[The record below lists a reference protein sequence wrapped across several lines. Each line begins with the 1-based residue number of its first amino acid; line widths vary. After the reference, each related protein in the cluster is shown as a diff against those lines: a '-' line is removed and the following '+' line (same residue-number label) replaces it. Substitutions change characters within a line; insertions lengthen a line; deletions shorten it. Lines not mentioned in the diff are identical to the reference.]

1 MTFPTKPLRIM
12 RDPYGYHH
20 GYEKGEITK
29 VNNDSSLMSPPLTPT
44 EAHLPTESLADDS
57 CWLQSSSSSRR
68 KEFIHS
74 YSKMVPYLR
83 KANDSN
89 HGSTFALNVYRDI
102 MLTTKDKVKNNNNN
116 KIKEKNTTCVRLDET
131 VVPLSRKRTSNEV
144 VVIEGEEE
152 DKKKVFKKKRV
163 SSVLPTGKEA
173 AMAFDAIDIDS
184 SDQEFYPTGW
194 VPFREAL
201 DRVPVKVCW
210 KGAPL
215 SIHGQPYYN
224 ELHPVEASMASI
236 LRLSPVQYLRCKR
249 TLILA
254 ARTLQLQQI
263 PFTKSVAQKLCRVD
277 VNKTS
282 ALWTAFGQ
290 LGWFHASD

>member
-20 GYEKGEITK
+20 GYEKGGEITK
-29 VNNDSSLMSPPLTPT
+29 VNDSSLMSPPLTPT
-44 EAHLPTESLADDS
+44 EAHHPTESLADDS
-57 CWLQSSSSSRR
+57 CWLQSSSPSRR

-83 KANDSN
+83 KPNDSN

-102 MLTTKDKVKNNNNN
+102 MMSATTITTTINNNNNN
-116 KIKEKNTTCVRLDET
+116 KIKEKNSNHCVRLDET

-184 SDQEFYPTGW
+184 SDQAFYPTGW

-210 KGAPL
+210 KGSSSL
-215 SIHGQPYYN
+215 N
-224 ELHPVEASMASI
+224 L
-236 LRLSPVQYLRCKR
+236 K
-249 TLILA
+249 
-254 ARTLQLQQI
+254 
-263 PFTKSVAQKLCRVD
+263 KKLYFF
-277 VNKTS
+277 NKTMFQVHLS
-282 ALWTAFGQ
+282 QFMDSLIIMNYIRWKLQWPLF
-290 LGWFHASD
+290 